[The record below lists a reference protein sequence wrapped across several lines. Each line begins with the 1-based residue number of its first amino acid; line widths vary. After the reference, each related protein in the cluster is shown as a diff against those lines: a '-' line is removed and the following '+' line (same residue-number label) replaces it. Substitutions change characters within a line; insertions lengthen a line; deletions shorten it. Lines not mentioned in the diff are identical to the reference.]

1 MIVDK
6 YRPKSAKDLVGQEQA
21 VQRVSYWARQ
31 WEEGIPQKPIL
42 LYGRPGCGKTS
53 LAHAIA
59 RDMGWE
65 LLEMNASD
73 TRNKSA
79 VEDVLSYASAQ
90 TTLMGGRRL
99 IVIDEVDGLAGREDR
114 GGVGAVTTII
124 SESKQPIILIA
135 NQVYIKKLKALLP
148 ETELLEMK
156 SVHPK
161 TLKFYLGKIAES
173 EGIKISEERLGVIV
187 ERAGGDVR
195 SALIDLSTPVF
206 YRDRDKDIFSSIAQ
220 MFKTGDYLE
229 ARSALWDVDLD
240 PEMKM
245 LWVEENIPNE
255 YSHPSEISSAFES
268 LSRADVFNG
277 RIRKRQH
284 WGFLKYAMEL
294 STAGAAAAKKR
305 PSGRFVKYRFPS
317 YLQKMSYTVASRAIL
332 KSALKKVG
340 AVIHMSSQEVKSQ
353 LRFIAPYVLKNPEMY
368 KLSETEMKGIQ
379 GAVGG
384 HSSPEKTF
392 SGSRASRKKS
402 E

>member
-31 WEEGIPQKPIL
+31 WEDGIPQKPLL

-53 LAHAIA
+53 LAHAVA

-79 VEDVLSYASAQ
+79 IDEILSHASAQ

-99 IVIDEVDGLAGREDR
+99 IVIDEIDGLAGREDR
-114 GGVGAVTTII
+114 GGVSAVTSII
-124 SESKQPIILIA
+124 SESKQPVILIA

-156 SVHPK
+156 PVHSK
-161 TLKFYLGKIAES
+161 TLKSYLRKIAEA
-173 EGIKISEERLGVIV
+173 EKIEVSDEKLDLIV

-195 SALIDLSTPVF
+195 SAITDLSSPLF
-206 YRDRDKDIFSSIAQ
+206 YRDRDKDIFSSIAH
-220 MFKTGDYLE
+220 MFKSDDYLS

-255 YSHPSEISSAFES
+255 YSDPSEINSAFES

-277 RIRKRQH
+277 RISNRQH
-284 WGFLKYAMEL
+284 WGFLKYAMEI
-294 STAGAAAAKKR
+294 STAGAAAAKRR

-332 KSALKKVG
+332 KSALKKIG

-353 LRFIAPYVLKNPEMY
+353 LRFIAPYALKNPEMY
-368 KLSETEMKGIQ
+368 KLSETEIKGIQ
-379 GAVGG
+379 AAVG
-384 HSSPEKTF
+384 SASPKPAF
-392 SGSRASRKKS
+392 SRPSYPKRKS